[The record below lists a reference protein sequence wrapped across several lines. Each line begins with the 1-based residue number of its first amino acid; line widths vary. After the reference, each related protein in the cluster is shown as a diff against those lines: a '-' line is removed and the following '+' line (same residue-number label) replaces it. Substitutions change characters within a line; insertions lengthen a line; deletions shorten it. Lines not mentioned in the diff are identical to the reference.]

1 MDKVFN
7 GGLSGK
13 TDDEIVQYREE
24 IISDYISSEKVN
36 WNNKKFVLEQQK
48 YIEKMINSAPDSDTA
63 LSLLL
68 SELTDKLALLH
79 NSLTQLQQIQ
89 GKQLEQQERDDV
101 R

>member
-36 WNNKKFVLEQQK
+36 WNNKKYVLEQQK

>member
-24 IISDYISSEKVN
+24 IISNYISSEKVN

-79 NSLTQLQQIQ
+79 NSLTQLQQLQ
-89 GKQLEQQERDDV
+89 GKQLEQQERDDA

>member
-79 NSLTQLQQIQ
+79 NSLTQLQQLQ
-89 GKQLEQQERDDV
+89 GKQLEQQERDDA

>member
-13 TDDEIVQYREE
+13 TDGEIVQYREE
-24 IISDYISSEKVN
+24 IISNYISSEKVN

-79 NSLTQLQQIQ
+79 NSLTQLQQLQ
-89 GKQLEQQERDDV
+89 GKQLEQQERDDA